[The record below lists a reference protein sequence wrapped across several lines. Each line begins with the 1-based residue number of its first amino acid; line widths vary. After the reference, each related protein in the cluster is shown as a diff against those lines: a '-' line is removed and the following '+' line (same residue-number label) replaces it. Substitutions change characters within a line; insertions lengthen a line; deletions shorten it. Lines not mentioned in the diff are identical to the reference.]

1 MRWKKYTIRVNREYE
16 ETVEDILV
24 INGIE
29 SYEINDGDVFADA
42 FTGEFYPELQP
53 DAKDDGADD
62 VATISFY
69 GESNE
74 ELAELYRIRADI
86 VNALSLSDGDD
97 PVSVEVVDDSEWK
110 DNWKEYFK
118 PFTIEDILITPS
130 WDTEDNEALSL
141 PHRHTVVI
149 DPGLSFGTGGH
160 ESTQLVIKELG
171 RLMKGGER
179 VLDVGCGSGILS
191 VIAKKLG
198 AASVSGTDIDPDCI
212 FAVNDNLKKNDVT
225 AGDGIFLTGD
235 IGSDEVLIDKLG
247 RGSFD
252 IVCANILADIL
263 ISMMPKLPYLMK
275 DGAYLVTSGIIDF
288 KEEDVKKAIEDAGLV
303 IENVTHQGEWVSVT
317 ARLPV
322 KADL

>member
-1 MRWKKYTIRVNREYE
+1 MRWKKYTIRVKREYE

-29 SYEINDGDVFADA
+29 SYEVNDGDVFADA

-53 DAKDDGADD
+53 DAKDDGAED

-69 GESNE
+69 GEADE
-74 ELAELYRIRADI
+74 ELAELYHIRADI
-86 VNALSLSDGDD
+86 VNAMSLSDGDD